1 MRSLFAVRPIT
12 CLLAGMLLTSAN
24 ANRLAGQAF
33 DADSVRTLILSRI
46 AQLPGADVAVA
57 VRDLGSD
64 RALSMQ
70 GDSVFHAASTMK
82 VPVLIDLMREI
93 DAGRLSLDQPLLLVN
108 SFHSIVDGSPYQL
121 SSADDSDSTVFQR
134 IGDFVPIRWLAERMI
149 THSSNLATNALIAI
163 LDPARATRTMTDFG
177 ARRTVVLRGVEDGKA
192 YDAGRNNVVTANDLA
207 AILSA
212 LEQGRTASRES
223 TVFMRRALLA
233 QAFNDQIPAGLPP
246 GTPVAHKT
254 GNITATLH
262 DAAIVYPP
270 GRSPFVLVV
279 LTRGIPDRQAAEA
292 LSADIATIVWQW
304 LVSEGMR

>member
-1 MRSLFAVRPIT
+1 MPPISSVRPIT
-12 CLLAGMLLTSAN
+12 FLLAISMAGASTN
-24 ANRLAGQAF
+24 QLAAQPYG
-33 DADSVRTLILSRI
+33 ADSVRALIISRV
-46 AQLPGADVAVA
+46 AQIPGADVAVA
-57 VRDLGSD
+57 VRDLGSA
-64 RALSMQ
+64 RALSIQ

-121 SSADDSDSTVFQR
+121 SSADDSDSTVVQR

-163 LDPARATRTMTDFG
+163 LDPVRATSTMTDFG

-192 YDAGRNNVVTANDLA
+192 YEAGRNNVVTADDLA
-207 AILSA
+207 AILTA
-212 LEQGRTASRES
+212 LEQGRSASRES
-223 TVFMRRALLA
+223 TQFMRRTLLA

-270 GRSPFVLVV
+270 GGSPFVLVV
-279 LTRGIPDRQAAEA
+279 LTRGIPDREAAEV
-292 LSADIATIVWQW
+292 LSADIATIVWEW
-304 LVSEGMR
+304 LTK

>member
-1 MRSLFAVRPIT
+1 MQPIHAVRPIT
-12 CLLAGMLLTSAN
+12 LLLAILLSTASASQLT
-24 ANRLAGQAF
+24 AQSYDAG
-33 DADSVRTLILSRI
+33 SVRALILSRV

-70 GDSVFHAASTMK
+70 GDSVYHAASTMK

-134 IGDFVPIRWLAERMI
+134 VGDFVPIRWLAERMI

-163 LDPARATRTMTDFG
+163 LDPERATRTMTEFG

-192 YDAGRNNVVTANDLA
+192 YEAGRNNVVTADDLA
-207 AILSA
+207 AILGA

-223 TVFMRRALLA
+223 TEFMRRVLLA

-292 LSADIATIVWQW
+292 LSADIATLVWEW
-304 LVSEGMR
+304 ITNEDVR